1 MSISIEIPIEIP
13 KDFYPAAVE
22 AYNEIPIKYLRLPL
36 HSGKYVSMLF
46 SHKTPT
52 TLSLLEKLSK
62 LIKSTNNC
70 RTCSKRAIEL
80 GSLTDM
86 EGNSVYLTKEFYEKI
101 SIDDPHK
108 HIYEEV
114 SSICEL
120 IKKEPITE
128 LYIVSGNVLCEF
140 PEKQGGFSHFYKD
153 IPEDM
158 RTDSSITFD
167 EITQIYQMFH
177 RYLFATDSHMF
188 KMIAKITTPTVQSG
202 LDSLNLMEQCLKDSI
217 YGNILLHSTRWL
229 KSIVERLQT
238 IGKEWSHMTPREK
251 WILCVEFLLQLK
263 ISKDD
268 TGVVLLP
275 YQTAS
280 NNVVDLLGSANSVP
294 AMKKMVEQRMDPHN
308 YQRRDQTK
316 ELSEGQIANAIS
328 KLGDFTNTIMT
339 LEELPILV
347 PETIMI
353 NSASPSDD
361 SSLSAFEKMRLSSK
375 KAEVESGKGKGKG
388 KAAAAGGFASR
399 AGVSSLDTQIKDIKT
414 ITNLVK
420 FLRENPSHI
429 KKMQIYNSG
438 FQTTYIAKT
447 TLSQEALTVPYM
459 WSFQVGYANS
469 EWKDVVAV
477 IPSYETINIYKI
489 VHFILKDCR
498 YKIATNCCFPAFLSP
513 EYRRTCGPAFEK
525 LNTEMPITIPE
536 GAIAC
541 GVGTNPQN
549 ESNKL
554 PSPIKLKI
562 NEIEISIDRL

>member
-1 MSISIEIPIEIP
+1 MSISIEIP
-13 KDFYPAAVE
+13 KDFYPAAVK
-22 AYNEIPIKYLRLPL
+22 AYNEIPIKYLRFQL
-36 HSGKYVSMLF
+36 HNGKYVSMLF
-46 SHKTPT
+46 KHKTPT

-62 LIKSTNNC
+62 LIKSKNNC

-80 GSLTDM
+80 GCLTDI
-86 EGNSVYLTKEFYEKI
+86 EGNSVYLTKEFCEKI

-120 IKKEPITE
+120 ITKEPITE
-128 LYIVSGNVLCEF
+128 LYIVQGNVLCEF

-158 RTDSSITFD
+158 RTDPSITTD
-167 EITQIYQMFH
+167 EITQINQMFH

-238 IGKEWSHMTPREK
+238 IGKEWIHMTPREK
-251 WILCVEFLLQLK
+251 WILCAEFLLQLK

-347 PETIMI
+347 PESIMI
-353 NSASPSDD
+353 NSSSPSDD

-375 KAEVESGKGKGKG
+375 KAEVESGKG

-420 FLRENPSHI
+420 FLRENLSHI

-438 FQTTYIAKT
+438 FHTSYIAKT

-459 WSFQVGYANS
+459 WSFQLGYTNS

-477 IPSYETINIYKI
+477 IPSYETIKIYKI
-489 VHFILKDCR
+489 VHFILKDSR
-498 YKIATNCCFPAFLSP
+498 YKIAINCCFPVFLSS

-525 LNTEMPITIPE
+525 LNKEMPITIPE

-541 GVGTNPQN
+541 GVGTNTQT
-549 ESNKL
+549 ESNNL

-562 NEIEISIDRL
+562 NEIEISINSL